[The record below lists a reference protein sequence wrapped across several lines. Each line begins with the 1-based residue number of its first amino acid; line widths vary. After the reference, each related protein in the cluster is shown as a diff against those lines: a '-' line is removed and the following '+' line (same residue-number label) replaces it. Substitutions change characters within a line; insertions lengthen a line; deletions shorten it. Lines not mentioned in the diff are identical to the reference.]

1 MNQLTVKQALEE
13 GYTHFVYANDGY
25 QAIKSIEEY
34 SKSGD
39 IDFTREDI
47 RLVDKTPFHPTG
59 LSNDAIQDL
68 LADTVAVNHHD
79 YTGDDT
85 DAVFDAIKEIDFSDV
100 EERIQ
105 VALNGL
111 NYYHQTNIKLV
122 P

>member
-1 MNQLTVKQALEE
+1 MEILTIEQALQQ
-13 GYTHFVYANDGY
+13 GYTHFVYASDGY

-34 SKSGD
+34 SRSGD

-59 LSNDAIQDL
+59 LSNEVIQDL

-79 YTGDDT
+79 DTGDDT

-111 NYYHQTNIKLV
+111 NYYKQVDIKLV